1 MDGGSNSVD
10 WGCSTQM
17 DKWTW
22 PTTSYISCSGFLD
35 IPNQESSTSPEEKDS
50 KDKEVDPIRMWFDS
64 SIP

>member
-1 MDGGSNSVD
+1 MDGGSDSVD
-10 WGCSTQM
+10 KGCSIQI

-50 KDKEVDPIRMWFDS
+50 KDKEVDPIRICFDS